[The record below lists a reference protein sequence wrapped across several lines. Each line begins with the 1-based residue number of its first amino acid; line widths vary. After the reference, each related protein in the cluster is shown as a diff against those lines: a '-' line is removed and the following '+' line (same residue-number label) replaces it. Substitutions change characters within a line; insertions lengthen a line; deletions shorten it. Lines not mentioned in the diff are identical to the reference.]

1 MNVAVIGSNP
11 AALILLQQLL
21 DSAEHRLS
29 ACLPEGG
36 LLDELTAAGL
46 SVPVVDSAEHLLPES
61 DLQVIV
67 LALDDCDEILRLTR
81 AAVQAD
87 KHVAVILPDSG
98 VFPAL
103 AFELQLIQDESQMS
117 VVPVSGRWQLRDASG
132 LVHLVPQQIRQLSL
146 SRTIAAVDQQ
156 SLTRAMRDGID
167 CLCAAGFAY
176 SQVTVLD
183 STLPDG
189 RLLRRLV
196 TLGTHAEAEV
206 RLPAA
211 TLTIAAAESAGV
223 DGEEFLSVVSAEGVE
238 QKYPV
243 GVPDFLNWLSQACAE
258 RQVAREM
265 LGQCSVTL
273 ELMEAAAKSLR
284 RRRTVDVHF
293 DSGSERSLFK
303 SQMTAIGCLVL
314 TWMLTGMM
322 VWLLVGQLIRLPAWF
337 WSVARIVW
345 LTPMVVFL
353 LAQLLLPLSRD
364 RRRS

>member
-1 MNVAVIGSNP
+1 MNFAVIGSNP
-11 AALILLQQLL
+11 AALALLRQLL
-21 DSAEHRLS
+21 DSAEHRLF
-29 ACLPEGG
+29 ACLPAGR

-61 DLQVIV
+61 DLHVIV

-87 KHVAVILPDSG
+87 KHVAVMLPDSG

-117 VVPVSGRWQLRDASG
+117 VIPVNGRWQLRDVGS
-132 LVHLVPQQIRQLSL
+132 LEHLDPQQVRQLSL
-146 SRTIAAVDQQ
+146 SRTVSAVDTE
-156 SLTRAMRDGID
+156 SLTRAMREGID

-196 TLGTHAEAEV
+196 TLGTHAEADI

-211 TLTIAAAESAGV
+211 TLTLTAAESAHS
-223 DGEEFLSVVSAEGVE
+223 EEEDVLSLVNAEGVE
-238 QKYPV
+238 QKYPA
-243 GVPDFLNWLSQACAE
+243 GPPDFLHWLVLAGADRQA
-258 RQVAREM
+258 AREM

-314 TWMLTGMM
+314 TWMLIGMM
-322 VWLLVGQLIRLPAWF
+322 VWLIIGQLVELPAWF
-337 WSVARIVW
+337 WFTARIVW
-345 LTPMVVFL
+345 LGPMVFFL
-353 LAQLLLPLSRD
+353 LAQLLLPLARE